1 MDDPE
6 IFGRVFTGDS
16 WAAWRAA
23 LKAIIG
29 LAMTAEEV
37 AGYQAC
43 TGRTTAPTTPAREA
57 WIIAGRRAGKSRVA
71 AAIATYLACFVD
83 HTAVLAPGEVGTIM
97 LLAADRKQARVLF
110 RYIRGL
116 LELPLL
122 AGLVIGKPKLDRIA
136 LRNRVE
142 IEIHTAN
149 FRATRG
155 YTVLAAVLDEVAFWR
170 SEDSANPDTEIVN
183 AIRPGMSTV
192 PGALLVGI
200 SSPYAK
206 RGALWQAYARH
217 FGQDNDPIL
226 VWRAATQVMNARVDP
241 GVIAEAYAAD
251 EAAARAEYGGE
262 FRADLESY
270 VDPALVADLV
280 PRGRQS
286 QPATLHVRRYH
297 AFADPAGG
305 SGSDSMTLAIAHL
318 DPRSGR
324 AVLDHL
330 AEARPPF
337 SPEQVVAEFAG
348 LLTHYRIRKVIADR
362 FAGDWPKERFR
373 VHGIA
378 YEPSE
383 RTKSQIYGDILPQL
397 NSRGVE
403 LLDSPR
409 LVAQLVGLERR
420 TAWGGRDS
428 IDHSPG
434 GHDDLANAACGAL
447 LLAARPTSRLT
458 PFGARSTAG
467 LSPGLSRRPTIT
479 LSRPPTSPPS
489 LPTTHPNQRDF

>member
-1 MDDPE
+1 
-6 IFGRVFTGDS
+6 
-16 WAAWRAA
+16 
-23 LKAIIG
+23 
-29 LAMTAEEV
+29 MTAEEL
-37 AGYQAC
+37 AGYRAC

-122 AGLVIGKPKLDRIA
+122 AGLVIGKPKLDRIS

-170 SEDSANPDTEIVN
+170 AEDSANPDTEILN

-206 RGALWQAYARH
+206 RGVLWHAYTRH
-217 FGQDNDPIL
+217 FGQDGDPVL
-226 VWRAATQVMNARVDP
+226 VWKAATQILNPRVDP
-241 GVIAEAYAAD
+241 AVIAEAYAAD
-251 EAAARAEYGGE
+251 EAAARAEFGGE

-270 VDPALVADLV
+270 VDPALVAELV
-280 PRGRQS
+280 PRGRSS
-286 QPATLHVRRYH
+286 QPASMQVRRYC

-305 SGSDSMTLAIAHL
+305 SGSDSMTLAISHL
-318 DPRSGR
+318 DARSGR
-324 AVLDHL
+324 AVLDAL
-330 AEARPPF
+330 CEARPPF
-337 SPEQVVAEFAG
+337 SPEDVVAEFAAV
-348 LLTHYRIRKVIADR
+348 LKSYNIRKVVGDR
-362 FAGDWPKERFR
+362 FGGEWPAARFR
-373 VHGIA
+373 VHGIT

-383 RTKSQIYGDILPQL
+383 RTKSQIYGDVLPHL
-397 NSRGVE
+397 NSRAVE
-403 LLDSPR
+403 LLDSAR

-428 IDHSPG
+428 IDHAPG
-434 GHDDLANAACGAL
+434 GHDDVVNAACGAL

-458 PFGARSTAG
+458 PFGARSGTRAG
-467 LSPGLSRRPTIT
+467 PAQRPIIT
-479 LSRPPTSPPS
+479 LSKAAAPAVP
-489 LPTTHPNQRDF
+489 LPTTSPVRREHF